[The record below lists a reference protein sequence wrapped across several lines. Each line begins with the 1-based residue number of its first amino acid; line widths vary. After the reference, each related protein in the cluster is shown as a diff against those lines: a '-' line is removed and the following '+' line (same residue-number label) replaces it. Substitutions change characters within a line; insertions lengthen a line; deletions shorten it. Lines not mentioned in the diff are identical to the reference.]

1 MYFDLT
7 SFACMRV
14 YGPDCQ
20 KFLQSQLSNDI
31 SLLEKTNRQS
41 AVVLN
46 KAQLT
51 AYCNPKGRVISLM
64 KICRKNDDEY
74 FIIAPLSL
82 INTIKKRFTIYKL
95 RADVYLSEASEEYQ
109 IFAVIDEHGDKNFYS
124 KFKEFGTE
132 AFIFSDSFYNDQG
145 EKYILITR
153 KQHSEKVLTTI
164 TQKLQCNKKPESFWL
179 TFEIREGTPWFTSEL
194 TETLLPQQINLDLIQ
209 AVSFEKGCYP
219 GQEIVA
225 RMHYL
230 GKPKRRSFLLVS
242 LNSQLEELTLTNE
255 RPISI
260 YSKNVSDED
269 DIGSLIT
276 FANYASHPKKLAFY
290 GLGEFD
296 LGRIASLESNSFFIK
311 SSKGVFELTLGN
323 LPFQNEIIKDHK
335 H

>member
-7 SFACMRV
+7 SFACFRI
-14 YGPDCQ
+14 YGSDCQ

-31 SLLEKTNRQS
+31 SLLEKTKGQGPGVINH
-41 AVVLN
+41 
-46 KAQLT
+46 AQLT

-64 KICRKNDDEY
+64 KICRKNNDEY

-95 RADVYLSEASEEYQ
+95 RADVNLSEESEEYR
-109 IFAVIDEHGDKNFYS
+109 IFAIVDEYRDKNFDS
-124 KFKEFGTE
+124 KFEGFETE
-132 AFIFSDSFYNDQG
+132 AFIFSDSSHNSQE

-153 KQHSEKVLTTI
+153 KQHSKKVLSSI
-164 TQKLQCNKKPESFWL
+164 TQKLKCNEKPESFWL
-179 TFEIREGTPWFTSEL
+179 TFEIREGIPWFTSEL

-242 LNSQLEELTLTNE
+242 PNSRLEQPLLINE
-255 RPISI
+255 RPIRI
-260 YSKNVSDED
+260 YSKNASEEDEV
-269 DIGSLIT
+269 GSLIT
-276 FANYASHPKKLAFY
+276 FSNYAFRPKEFIFY

-296 LGRIASLESNSFFIK
+296 LGRIASLKSNSFFVK
-311 SSKGVFELTLGN
+311 SSKGVFDLTLGI
-323 LPFQNEIIKDHK
+323 LPFQNKIIKDHK
-335 H
+335 R